1 MCSQEKYRQGE
12 GSGNNQ
18 YSIQKCNETMLLTTY
33 MNEYSWKLTG
43 NGEEDPTIVQD
54 SNLKAHT

>member
-1 MCSQEKYRQGE
+1 MCIQEIDMGKE
-12 GSGNNQ
+12 GGNNQ
-18 YSIQKCNETMLLTTY
+18 YLIQKCNETMLLTTY

>member
-1 MCSQEKYRQGE
+1 MRIQEIDMGKE
-12 GSGNNQ
+12 GCNNQ
-18 YSIQKCNETMLLTTY
+18 YSIHKCNETMLLTTY

-43 NGEEDPTIVQD
+43 NREEDLTIFQD